1 MSPVIYLSPIFFAVS
16 LTAFIY
22 ILIFR
27 KGKDEGIL
35 DDLRLY
41 YLIGTGGV
49 AVMSAIFFIQEV
61 VSV

>member
-1 MSPVIYLSPIFFAVS
+1 MSPVIYLSPIFFVVS
-16 LTAFIY
+16 MAAFIY

-27 KGKDEGIL
+27 KGRDEGVL

-49 AVMSAIFFIQEV
+49 SIMSAIFFIQEV